1 MVSDA
6 LVEEIRERAEIVELL
21 GEYMPLKRSGR
32 TWRGPCPLH
41 GGEGPNF
48 SVDPARN
55 LFKCFVCGEGGDVF
69 AFFMKHLGL
78 DFPSAVRH
86 VAARVGVEVPED
98 REVREDPFGPLR
110 EVVAFAEEWFRDRL
124 REEKEGE
131 RARTYLKG
139 RGFSDEEIER
149 FGLGWAPDRW
159 RGLREAASGRGID
172 DDRLLECGLL
182 ATSERAEEPY
192 DRFRGR
198 LIFPIHDL
206 RDRPIAFGGRI
217 LSAESDAIPKYI
229 NSPESPIFHK
239 GRTLYGLVWARHEIR
254 REESSILSE
263 GYMDVLA
270 LHRHG
275 FGTAVAPLGTS
286 LTQDQAELLGRY
298 GRKVYLLY
306 DSDEAGLK
314 ATFRAGDTLLAS
326 GLHPMVVTLPAGDDP
341 DSLLQAKGPEALTR
355 LIDDAVDV
363 LERKLQILER
373 HGFLDSIEGRRR
385 AVDGLLSTLRAVRD
399 PALQDLYLARAAER
413 TGVRR
418 ETLVREVARAQTRP
432 DSRGGSSR
440 PPFRGAP
447 EAPADPWE
455 AGRGFGSEADAAA
468 ERGLLLLFLRDP
480 SLIERS
486 VERGLSPDH
495 FRHPGL
501 HAIYVALLEADFDR
515 DTRSVAET
523 LEPEEEA
530 LMRRLLED
538 STELVH
544 PGDVYEEWLRR
555 MLHRNRLERLGQIDR
570 ELELADA
577 EQARQLL
584 AEKSEIAKELRAAGV
599 PLSFV
604 RSYADRTIGTA
615 G

>member
-1 MVSDA
+1 
-6 LVEEIRERAEIVELL
+6 
-21 GEYMPLKRSGR
+21 
-32 TWRGPCPLH
+32 
-41 GGEGPNF
+41 
-48 SVDPARN
+48 
-55 LFKCFVCGEGGDVF
+55 
-69 AFFMKHLGL
+69 
-78 DFPSAVRH
+78 
-86 VAARVGVEVPED
+86 
-98 REVREDPFGPLR
+98 
-110 EVVAFAEEWFRDRL
+110 
-124 REEKEGE
+124 
-131 RARTYLKG
+131 
-139 RGFSDEEIER
+139 
-149 FGLGWAPDRW
+149 
-159 RGLREAASGRGID
+159 
-172 DDRLLECGLL
+172 
-182 ATSERAEEPY
+182 
-192 DRFRGR
+192 
-198 LIFPIHDL
+198 
-206 RDRPIAFGGRI
+206 
-217 LSAESDAIPKYI
+217 
-229 NSPESPIFHK
+229 
-239 GRTLYGLVWARHEIR
+239 
-254 REESSILSE
+254 
-263 GYMDVLA
+263 
-270 LHRHG
+270 
-275 FGTAVAPLGTS
+275 
-286 LTQDQAELLGRY
+286 
-298 GRKVYLLY
+298 
-306 DSDEAGLK
+306 
-314 ATFRAGDTLLAS
+314 
-326 GLHPMVVTLPAGDDP
+326 MVVTLPAGDDP
-341 DSLLQAKGPEALTR
+341 DSLLQATGPEELTR

-418 ETLVREVARAQTRP
+418 ETLVREVARAQARP

-440 PPFRGAP
+440 PLSRGGP
-447 EAPADPWE
+447 EAPPDPWG

-501 HAIYVALLEADFDR
+501 HSIYVALLEADLDR

-555 MLHRNRLERLGQIDR
+555 MLHRDRLERLGQIDR
-570 ELELADA
+570 ELELADT

-604 RSYADRTIGTA
+604 RNYADRTIGTA

>member
-1 MVSDA
+1 
-6 LVEEIRERAEIVELL
+6 
-21 GEYMPLKRSGR
+21 
-32 TWRGPCPLH
+32 
-41 GGEGPNF
+41 
-48 SVDPARN
+48 
-55 LFKCFVCGEGGDVF
+55 
-69 AFFMKHLGL
+69 
-78 DFPSAVRH
+78 
-86 VAARVGVEVPED
+86 
-98 REVREDPFGPLR
+98 
-110 EVVAFAEEWFRDRL
+110 
-124 REEKEGE
+124 
-131 RARTYLKG
+131 
-139 RGFSDEEIER
+139 
-149 FGLGWAPDRW
+149 
-159 RGLREAASGRGID
+159 
-172 DDRLLECGLL
+172 
-182 ATSERAEEPY
+182 
-192 DRFRGR
+192 
-198 LIFPIHDL
+198 
-206 RDRPIAFGGRI
+206 
-217 LSAESDAIPKYI
+217 
-229 NSPESPIFHK
+229 
-239 GRTLYGLVWARHEIR
+239 
-254 REESSILSE
+254 
-263 GYMDVLA
+263 
-270 LHRHG
+270 
-275 FGTAVAPLGTS
+275 
-286 LTQDQAELLGRY
+286 
-298 GRKVYLLY
+298 
-306 DSDEAGLK
+306 
-314 ATFRAGDTLLAS
+314 
-326 GLHPMVVTLPAGDDP
+326 
-341 DSLLQAKGPEALTR
+341 
-355 LIDDAVDV
+355 
-363 LERKLQILER
+363 
-373 HGFLDSIEGRRR
+373 
-385 AVDGLLSTLRAVRD
+385 VRD

>member
-6 LVEEIRERAEIVELL
+6 LVEEIRARAEIVELL

-86 VAARVGVEVPED
+86 VASRVGVEVPED
-98 REVREDPFGPLR
+98 REVREDPYGPLR

-124 REEKEGE
+124 SEKKEGE
-131 RARTYLKG
+131 RARTYLRG
-139 RGFSDEEIER
+139 RGFREDEIER

-159 RGLREAASGRGID
+159 RGLREAASERGID
-172 DDRLLECGLL
+172 DERMLECGLL
-182 ATSERAEEPY
+182 ATSDRAEEPY

-217 LSAESDAIPKYI
+217 VSSESDAVPKYI

-270 LHRHG
+270 LHRNG
-275 FGTAVAPLGTS
+275 FTSAVAPLGTS
-286 LTQDQAELLGRY
+286 LTRDQAELLGRY

-306 DSDEAGLK
+306 DSDDAGLK

-326 GLHPMVVTLPAGDDP
+326 GLHPMVVTLPRGEDP
-341 DSLLQAKGPEALTR
+341 DSLLQAKGPEELAR

-373 HGFLDSIEGRRR
+373 HGLLDSIEGRRR
-385 AVDGLLSTLRAVRD
+385 AVDGLLSTLRAARD

-418 ETLVREVARAQTRP
+418 ETLVREVARARIEP
-432 DSRGGSSR
+432 VSRGSVGKRPLRAGSD
-440 PPFRGAP
+440 A
-447 EAPADPWE
+447 AADSW
-455 AGRGFGSEADAAA
+455 AGGKGFGSEADMAA
-468 ERGLLLLFLRDP
+468 ERGLLLLFLRDR

-501 HAIYVALLEADFDR
+501 HSIYVALLEADPDGE
-515 DTRSVAET
+515 TRSIAERM
-523 LEPEEEA
+523 EPEEEA
-530 LMRRLLED
+530 LMRGLLED
-538 STELVH
+538 STEFVH

-555 MLHRNRLERLGQIDR
+555 LLHRDRLERLGQIDR

-577 EQARQLL
+577 EQARHLL
-584 AEKSEIAKELRAAGV
+584 TEKSEIAKELRAAGV

-604 RSYADRTIGTA
+604 RSHADRTIGTA

>member
-86 VAARVGVEVPED
+86 VASRVGMEVPED
-98 REVREDPFGPLR
+98 REVRDDPFGPLR
-110 EVVAFAEEWFRDRL
+110 EVVAFAEEWFRERL
-124 REEKEGE
+124 QEENEGD
-131 RARTYLKG
+131 RARTYLAG
-139 RGFSDEEIER
+139 RGFREEDVER

-159 RGLREAASGRGID
+159 RGLREAAAGRGISD
-172 DDRLLECGLL
+172 DQLLEAGLL

-206 RDRPIAFGGRI
+206 RDRPVAFGGRI
-217 LSAESDAIPKYI
+217 LSAESDAVPKYI

-254 REESSILSE
+254 REDASILSE
-263 GYMDVLA
+263 GYMDALA

-275 FGTAVAPLGTS
+275 FATAVAPLGTS
-286 LTQDQAELLGRY
+286 LTTEQAELLGRY
-298 GRKVYLLY
+298 GRKVFLLY
-306 DSDEAGLK
+306 DSDDAGLK

-326 GLHPMVVTLPAGDDP
+326 GLHPMVVTLPQGEDP
-341 DSLLQAKGPEALTR
+341 DSLLQSEGPGALTR
-355 LIDDAVDV
+355 LIGDAVDV

-373 HGFLDSIEGRRR
+373 HGLLDSIEGRRR

-418 ETLVREVARAQTRP
+418 ETLVREVARARSEL
-432 DSRGGSSR
+432 DSRERSRRASTRGGSTTTHDTGEAR
-440 PPFRGAP
+440 TGFR
-447 EAPADPWE
+447 
-455 AGRGFGSEADAAA
+455 SEADAAA
-468 ERGLLLLFLRDP
+468 ERGLLLLFLRDR

-486 VERGLSPDH
+486 VERGLSPGH
-495 FRHPGL
+495 FRQPGL
-501 HAIYVALLEADFDR
+501 RSIYSALLESDPEQGTA
-515 DTRSVAET
+515 SIAET
-523 LEPEEEA
+523 LEPEQGGM
-530 LMRRLLED
+530 MRRLLKD

-544 PGDVYEEWLRR
+544 PGDVYEEALRR
-555 MLHRNRLERLGQIDR
+555 LLHRERLERLGQIDR
-570 ELELADA
+570 ELDLADA

-584 AEKSEIAKELRAAGV
+584 AEKSDIARELRAAGV

-604 RSYADRTIGTA
+604 RNYAVRTIGSA